1 MKFIYLSLILLI
13 ATIVSAQD
21 INQIDVNGERQGV
34 WRKNFDKTKVL
45 RYEGE
50 FSHGK
55 EIGLFKFYKNI
66 NGKAVLTA
74 TRQFNESN
82 NIAEVKFYS
91 STGKIISEGNMNG
104 KTYVGVWKYYQKRN
118 NQLLTLENYNDNG
131 LLDGE
136 RLIYYANGQVSQKE
150 FYTGGKLT
158 GISTWYS
165 EEGVTIKEFTYVND
179 ELHGLSKYYD
189 GKGELIVEGNYKRG
203 KKEKIWKYYE
213 NGKLVEEKNFTREPK
228 FKKKP

>member
-21 INQIDVNGERQGV
+21 INQVDANGERQGV

-104 KTYVGVWKYYQKRN
+104 KIYVGAWKYYQKRN

-165 EEGVTIKEFTYVND
+165 EEGVPIKEFTYVND

-189 GKGELIVEGNYKRG
+189 GKGDLIVEGNYKRG

-228 FKKKP
+228 FKKNP

>member
-21 INQIDVNGERQGV
+21 INQVDANGERQGV

-118 NQLLTLENYNDNG
+118 NQLLTIENYNDNG

-165 EEGVTIKEFTYVND
+165 EEGVPIKEFTYVND

>member
-1 MKFIYLSLILLI
+1 MRIKSAFILFFMVNII
-13 ATIVSAQD
+13 SAQSV
-21 INQIDVNGERQGV
+21 NQVDANGERHGI
-34 WRKNFDKTKVL
+34 WKKNFDKTKVL

-66 NGKAVLTA
+66 DSHAVLTA
-74 TRQFNESN
+74 TRQFNEAN
-82 NIAEVKFYS
+82 NIAEVKFYTS
-91 STGKIISEGNMNG
+91 SGKVVSEGEMYG
-104 KTYVGVWKYYQKRN
+104 KTYVGSWKYFQKRN
-118 NQLLTLENYNDNG
+118 NQLLTLENYNNDG

-136 RLIYYANGQVSQKE
+136 RLIYYVNGQVSQKE
-150 FYTGGKLT
+150 FYILGKLN
-158 GISTWYS
+158 GISTWFS
-165 EEGVTIKEFTYVND
+165 ENGILIKEFTYLDD
-179 ELHGLSKYYD
+179 ELHGYSKYYD
-189 GKGELIVEGNYKRG
+189 GSGNLIVEGNYKRG

>member
-13 ATIVSAQD
+13 ATIISAQD
-21 INQIDVNGERQGV
+21 INQVDANGERQGV

-165 EEGVTIKEFTYVND
+165 EEGVPIKEFTYVND

-203 KKEKIWKYYE
+203 NKEKIWKYYE

>member
-21 INQIDVNGERQGV
+21 INQVDANGERQGV

-104 KTYVGVWKYYQKRN
+104 KTYVGAWKYYQKRN

-165 EEGVTIKEFTYVND
+165 EEGVPIKEFTYVND

>member
-1 MKFIYLSLILLI
+1 MKFIYFSLILLI
-13 ATIVSAQD
+13 ATIGSAQD
-21 INQIDVNGERQGV
+21 INQVDANGERQGV

-165 EEGVTIKEFTYVND
+165 EEGVPIKELTYGND